1 MPGSRHIDRL
11 AHGCKGVSLVP
22 NNEADTF
29 FGRQARDILHS
40 CTGFTLLEL
49 MVVLVLVGL
58 LSSLVFVSISGG
70 IFRSEERRFVKDFN
84 NGLFR
89 ARNASL
95 GRGDTV
101 PFLIDGEN
109 RRFSIGGTRWYDI
122 PESVRVEGEGVTRMD
137 KGIYGILFFPD
148 GSSSGGELDLKLEGG
163 DTARI
168 YVDKLLGIIRISHVA
183 S

>member
-1 MPGSRHIDRL
+1 MCRIALQYKCCKTALSVPIPVCKTDTLPSELPGPLLRSD
-11 AHGCKGVSLVP
+11 K
-22 NNEADTF
+22 
-29 FGRQARDILHS
+29 
-40 CTGFTLLEL
+40 GFTLLEL

-70 IFRSEERRFVKDFN
+70 LFRSDERRFVKDFS

-101 PFLIDGEN
+101 PFLIDGEE
-109 RRFSIGGTRWYDI
+109 RRFSVGGTRWQEI
-122 PESVRVEGEGVTRMD
+122 PESVQVEGEGVTRMN

-148 GSSSGGELDLKLEGG
+148 GSSSGGELDLKLEEGG
-163 DTARI
+163 TARI
-168 YVDKLLGIIRISHVA
+168 YVDKLLGIIRITLVPS
-183 S
+183 